1 MLKNTIV
8 LIGVLSLLLT
18 GCGGCSQSGRD
29 RTVNSSKRNNEPSA
43 YAKKPSRNR
52 NVVKMK
58 DRGGVYEVP
67 IKIND
72 SNMNFIFDT
81 GASDIT
87 ISEVEAFFLLRQ
99 GTLIKED
106 IIGTEYYQ
114 IADGSISEGTVINLK
129 TVTIGNK
136 TLHNVKASVIHNTQA
151 PLLLGQ
157 SALAQF
163 GKVSIDYKRK
173 EISFE

>member
-1 MLKNTIV
+1 MI
-8 LIGVLSLLLT
+8 
-18 GCGGCSQSGRD
+18 
-29 RTVNSSKRNNEPSA
+29 
-43 YAKKPSRNR
+43 
-52 NVVKMK
+52 KMMDK
-58 DRGGVYEVP
+58 GGVYEVP
-67 IKIND
+67 IEINGA
-72 SNMNFIFDT
+72 NMNFVFDT

-87 ISEVEAFFLLRQ
+87 ISAVEAIFLLKQ
-99 GTLIKED
+99 GTLTEDD

-129 TVTIGNK
+129 TVKIGNK
-136 TLHNVKASVIHNTQA
+136 TLHNVKASVIHNMQA

-173 EISFE
+173 EIVFE